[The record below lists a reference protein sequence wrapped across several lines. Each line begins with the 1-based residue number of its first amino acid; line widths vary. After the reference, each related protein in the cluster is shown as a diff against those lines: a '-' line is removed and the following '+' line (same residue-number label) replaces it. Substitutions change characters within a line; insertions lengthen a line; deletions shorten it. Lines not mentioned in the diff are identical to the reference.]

1 MIRGKS
7 FFGEFSV
14 LAVFFI
20 VSFLGV
26 AYGGIMLGGA
36 MLRSTTNDSVSE
48 ESVANAD
55 DGASVNAALA
65 NGRVLGESEAV
76 EAGEVAPTAESYREA
91 LQHAI
96 APVFVSI
103 KMGEPADLLKDPEFV
118 SRISSVLDAVMK
130 LSVPR
135 QEMQTQ
141 LATAMF
147 LGKWKNAALSKQGVA
162 ELSSATKIFL
172 ETHSWIRVE

>member
-36 MLRSTTNDSVSE
+36 MLRPATSDSVSE
-48 ESVANAD
+48 KSVAS
-55 DGASVNAALA
+55 ASGSALV
-65 NGRVLGESEAV
+65 NGRVLGESEALD
-76 EAGEVAPTAESYREA
+76 AGEIAPTAENYREA

-103 KMGEPADLLKDPEFV
+103 KMDEPEDLLKDPEFV
-118 SRISSVLDAVMK
+118 SRISEVLDAVMK

-135 QEMQTQ
+135 QEMETQ

-147 LGKWKNAALSKQGVA
+147 LGKWKNAALSKQGIT
-162 ELSSATKIFL
+162 ELSSATKTFL
-172 ETHSWIRVE
+172 ETHSWIRIE